1 MSQGKNKIYTEL
13 HGSPVTP
20 HCHQR
25 SPLMTFVFWPTLF
38 PSWTPPCLSQPVNDL
53 MFTGLQSRASA
64 GLQTRAENVHKN
76 KPTPS
81 LKLRSKSKRG
91 AKKGRRRKSS
101 KAIFDDYG
109 EQPETHQVQ
118 YKFDFVSMLSSSREI
133 ASSNIGLLRL
143 HSLYHM
149 YHMAI
154 MYHHVPCPS
163 NRKPVTSVTSGL
175 MLSQWFLSRL

>member
-1 MSQGKNKIYTEL
+1 MANIGGSYFSGTACHKEKIKAVLNSMDPQLLPTV
-13 HGSPVTP
+13 HN
-20 HCHQR
+20 QR

-64 GLQTRAENVHKN
+64 GLQTRAEDVHKN

-109 EQPETHQVQ
+109 E
-118 YKFDFVSMLSSSREI
+118 
-133 ASSNIGLLRL
+133 
-143 HSLYHM
+143 
-149 YHMAI
+149 
-154 MYHHVPCPS
+154 
-163 NRKPVTSVTSGL
+163 
-175 MLSQWFLSRL
+175 